1 MKQAEM
7 PVLFLG
13 HGSPINAV
21 ENNAF
26 SRGWRALGER
36 LPRPSAVL
44 CVSAHWQTAGTAV
57 HISRTP
63 RTIHDFYGFPKEL
76 YSVTYPCPGAPE
88 LAERLRRLVRSVHVR
103 QDRDWG
109 LDHGAW
115 SVIKH
120 LFPKADVPVFQ
131 LSMDEG
137 QPAAFHYKLG
147 RELAPLRDEGVLMV
161 ASGNIVH
168 NLGLMSP
175 SASAAPYDWTLA
187 FDSMVRKLLESG
199 DVRPLVEYET
209 LGAAAELSIPT
220 PEHYW
225 PLLYALGMRREKDR
239 VSFPVEG
246 TAHGSLS
253 MRCVMFS
260 RGSAVS

>member
-1 MKQAEM
+1 VKKAEM

-13 HGSPINAV
+13 HGSPMNAV

-26 SRGWRALGER
+26 SSGWRALGKR
-36 LPRPSAVL
+36 LSRPSAIL

-88 LAERLRRLVRSVHVR
+88 MAERVRGLVRRAQVR
-103 QDRDWG
+103 RDMEWG

-115 SVIKH
+115 SVIRR
-120 LFPKADVPVFQ
+120 LFPGADVPVFQ
-131 LSMDEG
+131 LSMDEE
-137 QPAAFHYKLG
+137 QPAAFHYELG

-168 NLGLMSP
+168 NLGLM
-175 SASAAPYDWTLA
+175 AQAANAAPYDWALE
-187 FDSMVRKLLESG
+187 FDASVKKLLECG
-199 DVRPLVEYET
+199 DDSPLIAYESM
-209 LGAAAELSIPT
+209 GGAAELSVPT

-225 PLLYALGMRREKDR
+225 PLLYAMGMRRGGDS

-246 TAHGSLS
+246 MAHASLS